1 MFGVISS
8 ADCRFSALCT
18 PLHSTCKCKSGSH
31 PVSCNISGC
40 KLLFFFDK
48 LCICV
53 CVCVCSDNRC
63 ALLCGKKTPN
73 RARPTVCVHLCG
85 WVCRRM
91 WVFYISD
98 ISSCSA
104 RLLKKKEKKKESTKQ
119 RALFVCLSSLGGMC
133 FTRHTGFSSGF
144 ALDTSWRA
152 LGRHNASCQCHK
164 RRGKCASSYRKVV
177 WQPPVLIKNAL
188 TLNAPINL
196 SMLYLARV
204 ALCTVYKTQQLK
216 QVLLASSRPTRA

>member
-63 ALLCGKKTPN
+63 ALLCGKKTAN
-73 RARPTVCVHLCG
+73 RARPTVCAHLCG

-104 RLLKKKEKKKESTKQ
+104 RLLKEKRKYQTES
-119 RALFVCLSSLGGMC
+119 LVCLLVIAGWDVLYSAHRL
-133 FTRHTGFSSGF
+133 FFWLHTGYQLAGTGAPQRIVPVSQ
-144 ALDTSWRA
+144 T
-152 LGRHNASCQCHK
+152 K
-164 RRGKCASSYRKVV
+164 GKVC
-177 WQPPVLIKNAL
+177 LI
-188 TLNAPINL
+188 I
-196 SMLYLARV
+196 
-204 ALCTVYKTQQLK
+204 
-216 QVLLASSRPTRA
+216 

>member
-85 WVCRRM
+85 WVCWRM

-104 RLLKKKEKKKESTKQ
+104 RLLKEKRKYQTES
-119 RALFVCLSSLGGMC
+119 LVCLLVIAGWDVLYSAHRL
-133 FTRHTGFSSGF
+133 FFWLRTGYQLAGTGAPQRIVPVSQ
-144 ALDTSWRA
+144 T
-152 LGRHNASCQCHK
+152 K
-164 RRGKCASSYRKVV
+164 GKVC
-177 WQPPVLIKNAL
+177 LI
-188 TLNAPINL
+188 I
-196 SMLYLARV
+196 
-204 ALCTVYKTQQLK
+204 
-216 QVLLASSRPTRA
+216 

>member
-104 RLLKKKEKKKESTKQ
+104 RLLKKKKRKKKVPNREPCLFACH
-119 RALFVCLSSLGGMC
+119 RWVGCALLGTPA
-133 FTRHTGFSSGF
+133 F
-144 ALDTSWRA
+144 
-152 LGRHNASCQCHK
+152 
-164 RRGKCASSYRKVV
+164 
-177 WQPPVLIKNAL
+177 
-188 TLNAPINL
+188 
-196 SMLYLARV
+196 
-204 ALCTVYKTQQLK
+204 
-216 QVLLASSRPTRA
+216 LLASHWIPAGGHWGATTHRASVTNEGESVPHHIEK

>member
-8 ADCRFSALCT
+8 ADCRFCALCT

-104 RLLKKKEKKKESTKQ
+104 RLLKEKRKYQTES
-119 RALFVCLSSLGGMC
+119 LVCLLVIAGWDVLYSAHRL
-133 FTRHTGFSSGF
+133 FFWLRTGYQLAGTGAPQRIVPVSQ
-144 ALDTSWRA
+144 T
-152 LGRHNASCQCHK
+152 K
-164 RRGKCASSYRKVV
+164 GKVC
-177 WQPPVLIKNAL
+177 LI
-188 TLNAPINL
+188 I
-196 SMLYLARV
+196 
-204 ALCTVYKTQQLK
+204 
-216 QVLLASSRPTRA
+216 

>member
-104 RLLKKKEKKKESTKQ
+104 RLLKEKRKYQTES
-119 RALFVCLSSLGGMC
+119 LVCLLVIAGWDVLYSAHRL
-133 FTRHTGFSSGF
+133 FFWLRTGYQLAGTGAPQRIVPVSQ
-144 ALDTSWRA
+144 T
-152 LGRHNASCQCHK
+152 K
-164 RRGKCASSYRKVV
+164 GKVC
-177 WQPPVLIKNAL
+177 LI
-188 TLNAPINL
+188 I
-196 SMLYLARV
+196 
-204 ALCTVYKTQQLK
+204 
-216 QVLLASSRPTRA
+216 

>member
-104 RLLKKKEKKKESTKQ
+104 RLLKEKRKYQTESLICLLVIAGWDVLYSAHRLFFWLRTGYQLAGTGAPQRIVPVSQTKGK
-119 RALFVCLSSLGGMC
+119 VCL
-133 FTRHTGFSSGF
+133 
-144 ALDTSWRA
+144 
-152 LGRHNASCQCHK
+152 
-164 RRGKCASSYRKVV
+164 
-177 WQPPVLIKNAL
+177 I
-188 TLNAPINL
+188 I
-196 SMLYLARV
+196 
-204 ALCTVYKTQQLK
+204 
-216 QVLLASSRPTRA
+216 